1 MSNVDNIKIGTCKVL
16 YKGVDLGHTKGGVT
30 LTHSPEFTKITAD
43 QWGETPVDFALNGEE
58 WTATLRLT
66 EWQLSLLA
74 SVFPTGDLAGAN
86 DGRLT
91 MGRNAGFSL
100 KSQAGV
106 LVLHP
111 RANDDTDATDDVV
124 FFKAVPFEEVE
135 VEYTNE
141 DQRVYEV
148 KFVALV
154 DTTKADG
161 SWLGHIGDSTD

>member
-1 MSNVDNIKIGTCKVL
+1 MNVDNIKIGTCKAL
-16 YKGVDLGHTKGGVT
+16 FKGVDLGYTKGGVV
-30 LTHSPEFTKITAD
+30 LTHTPEYAKITAD
-43 QWGETPVDFALNGEE
+43 QWGETPLDFALNGEE
-58 WTATLRLT
+58 WVATLRLT
-66 EWQLSLLA
+66 EWQLSLLS
-74 SVFPTGDLAGAN
+74 SVFPTGELDGSN

-100 KSQAGV
+100 KTMAGP

-111 RANDDTDATDDVV
+111 RANDDDDATDDVV
-124 FFKAVPFEEVE
+124 FYKAVPYEEVE
-135 VEYTNE
+135 VEYSNS

>member
-1 MSNVDNIKIGTCKVL
+1 MAVDNIKIGTCKVL
-16 YKGVDLGHTKGGVT
+16 YKGVDLGYTKGGVT
-30 LTHSPEFTKITAD
+30 LTHTPEYSKLTAD

-58 WTATLRLT
+58 WTATVRLT
-66 EWQLSLLA
+66 EWQLATLA
-74 SVFPTGDLAGAN
+74 KVFPMGELAGAN

-91 MGRNAGFSL
+91 MGRNAGYRL
-100 KSQAGV
+100 KDVAGQ

-111 RANDDTDATDDVV
+111 RANADDDASDDVV
-124 FFKAVPFEEVE
+124 FFQAVPYEEVE

>member
-1 MSNVDNIKIGTCKVL
+1 MPNVTNIKIGTCKVIF
-16 YKGVDLGHTKGGVT
+16 KGADLGHTKGGVT
-30 LTHSPEFTKITAD
+30 LTWSPEWSKLTAD

-58 WTATLRLT
+58 WVATVRLT
-66 EWQLSLLA
+66 EAQLAILA
-74 SVFPTGDLAGAN
+74 KVFPTGDLAGAN

-91 MGRNAGFSL
+91 MGRDAGFRL
-100 KSQAGV
+100 KDQAGV

-111 RANDDTDATDDVV
+111 RANADADASDDVV
-124 FFKAVPFEEVE
+124 FYLAAPYEEVE

-154 DTTKADG
+154 DTTKANG